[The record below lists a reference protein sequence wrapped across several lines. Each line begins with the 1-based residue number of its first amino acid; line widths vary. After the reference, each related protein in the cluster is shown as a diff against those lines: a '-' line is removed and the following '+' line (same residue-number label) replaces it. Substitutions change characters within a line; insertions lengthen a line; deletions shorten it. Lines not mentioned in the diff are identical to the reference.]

1 MATNNRP
8 KVEIGLNESVELK
21 LLKDKPYEG
30 SNSYGTFWLYSVEHQ
45 AQEKAFFATSEIHKQ
60 ILEAGLRT
68 GDAFSIKKVA
78 VQNGKKVI
86 AKVEFEVLTKHTPPA
101 KVDGNGQDSEDG
113 FRLIMEKCLREA
125 VAVTSAVNTVPWQ
138 NEDIR
143 SIALTMFIQR
153 SRNH

>member
-1 MATNNRP
+1 MATTNRP
-8 KVEIGLNESVELK
+8 KVEIGLNETAELR

-30 SNSYGTFWLYSVEHQ
+30 TNSFGRYYLYTVEHQ
-45 AQEKAFFATSEIHKQ
+45 GEEKAFFATADVHQ
-60 ILEAGLRT
+60 HILEAGLKT
-68 GDAFSIKKVA
+68 GDEFLIRKTA
-78 VQNGKKVI
+78 VQNGKKVT
-86 AKVEFEVLTKHTPPA
+86 AKMEFEVANRTTPA

-153 SRNH
+153 SRCH